1 MYEQL
6 RNHFTE
12 IQKET
17 LYLNKNTNVS
27 QDKINKAQFN
37 NQIQNID
44 SMENESKNIETNY
57 GAKYNDKNP
66 FLTNQLKFEYENPSK
81 NTSDKDLS

>member
-1 MYEQL
+1 
-6 RNHFTE
+6 
-12 IQKET
+12 
-17 LYLNKNTNVS
+17 
-27 QDKINKAQFN
+27 
-37 NQIQNID
+37 
-44 SMENESKNIETNY
+44 MENESKNIETNY

>member
-37 NQIQNID
+37 N
-44 SMENESKNIETNY
+44 
-57 GAKYNDKNP
+57 
-66 FLTNQLKFEYENPSK
+66 
-81 NTSDKDLS
+81 